1 MAYTYGQLETL
12 WEQAGGS
19 KTLAPL
25 MAAIA
30 LAESGG
36 DPGAMNYTDN
46 NGTQTSVG
54 LWQVS
59 SGSHSYP
66 SSWTTPQ
73 GNAAEAVA
81 KYQSQGLG
89 AWGTYTSGAYQQY
102 YQGGTPASALPQ
114 GGGGSGVQQAQ
125 TDSFPGV
132 PGWAQGAFDIAAGP
146 IGILNAV
153 GTEIGGALFGG
164 GKDIAS
170 TAQSFEGIWK
180 SLDTIVKEID
190 AVLTGIEWLFVPSHW
205 VRIIAFV
212 FGLGTSLP
220 AVYYLSKAGSGDLS
234 LAIGILLTVL
244 AGLFFFVAFH
254 NLPEDVNSFSAL
266 IGWLSDSIRKNA
278 PANSQVIPSGSQ
290 QSGAQLA

>member
-19 KTLAPL
+19 KALAPL

-36 DPGAMNYTDN
+36 DPNAMNYTDN

-66 SSWTTPQ
+66 QSWATPS

-89 AWGTYTSGAYQQY
+89 AWGTYTSGAYQKY

-114 GGGGSGVQQAQ
+114 GGGTQQA
-125 TDSFPGV
+125 TLDSASGV
-132 PGWAQGAFDIAAGP
+132 PGWFTGAI
-146 IGILNAV
+146 
-153 GTEIGGALFGG
+153 
-164 GKDIAS
+164 DIAS
-170 TAQSFEGIWK
+170 GPFGIINAIGSEIVGTVSGGVGSAQSLEGIWK
-180 SLDTIVKEID
+180 SADTFVKEID
-190 AVLTGIEWLFVPSHW
+190 AMLTGIEWLFVPSHW
-205 VRIIAFV
+205 IRIIAFV
-212 FGLGTSLP
+212 FGIGFAIPGVSHL
-220 AVYYLSKAGSGDLS
+220 ARAGSGDMS
-234 LAIGILLTVL
+234 LAVGILLTVL
-244 AGLFFFVAFH
+244 AGLSFFVAFH
-254 NLPEDVNSFSAL
+254 NLPEDITSWADL
-266 IGWLSDSIRKNA
+266 MQWISDGIRKNA
-278 PANSQVIPSGSQ
+278 PQPVTA
-290 QSGAQLA
+290 